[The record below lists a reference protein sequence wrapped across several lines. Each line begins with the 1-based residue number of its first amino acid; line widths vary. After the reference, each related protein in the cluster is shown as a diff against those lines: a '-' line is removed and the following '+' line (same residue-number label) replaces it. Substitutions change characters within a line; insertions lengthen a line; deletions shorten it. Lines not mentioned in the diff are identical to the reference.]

1 MRQFFGLFIIITS
14 VCMIIMLAPQARA
27 SEKKRKESGNAQ
39 YVKLSP
45 LLLPIIDED
54 GVQQVVSMVVA
65 IEVDSNNAERVKKYS
80 LRLKDAYIQNMY
92 GILNCHAALK
102 GGVIQVGIIK
112 ARLNKVTDEILGDD
126 IDTEVLLQLVQ
137 QRPI

>member
-1 MRQFFGLFIIITS
+1 MRQFLGLFIIITS